1 MTHPISRNPGRGLR
15 ATGIAVALAA
25 TLAAAGCIQAH
36 VAVVDRATA
45 LEQQAA
51 GEFGGLERDLLQSG
65 LSPRAAELTRGAID
79 ASGVDTSRT
88 TLDRILRI
96 QGLRAEDDAALDDLF
111 ARHCVGEGRDGLV
124 VETADAC
131 RGGFD
136 AAKATPLVER
146 ANRDRR
152 QLWAYLGELRPGDAP
167 DAIRRAW
174 RDAHRVTA
182 PCGVRW
188 QADDQSWEVKACDD

>member
-1 MTHPISRNPGRGLR
+1 MKNRTPMDAARWGWPFCV
-15 ATGIAVALAA
+15 AVALVV
-25 TLAAAGCIQAH
+25 TLPGAGCIQAH

-45 LEQQAA
+45 LEQQAG
-51 GEFGGLERDLLQSG
+51 GEFGTLERDLLQSG
-65 LSPRAAELTRGAID
+65 LSPRAAELTRGEIE
-79 ASGVDTSRT
+79 ASGIDTSRT

-96 QGLRAEDDAALDDLF
+96 HALRAEDDAALDDLF

-131 RGGFD
+131 RGEYD
-136 AAKATPLVER
+136 AAAATPLIER

-152 QLWAYLGELRPGDAP
+152 QLWAYLLELRPNDTPEG
-167 DAIRRAW
+167 IRGAW
-174 RDAHRVTA
+174 RKAHRVIA

-188 QADDQSWEVKACDD
+188 QADDLSWEVKSCDD

>member
-1 MTHPISRNPGRGLR
+1 MTHPNPRNPGRGLR
-15 ATGIAVALAA
+15 APCVAIALAA

-51 GEFGGLERDLLQSG
+51 GEFGVLERDLLQSG

-79 ASGVDTSRT
+79 AAGVDTSRT

-96 QGLRAEDDAALDDLF
+96 HGLRAEDDAALDDLF

-124 VETADAC
+124 V
-131 RGGFD
+131 
-136 AAKATPLVER
+136 
-146 ANRDRR
+146 
-152 QLWAYLGELRPGDAP
+152 
-167 DAIRRAW
+167 
-174 RDAHRVTA
+174 
-182 PCGVRW
+182 
-188 QADDQSWEVKACDD
+188 